1 MCIYFFSIQLIVR
14 AVCRQFKHRNDLYDE
29 YEKNLNEI
37 MGEIEKNDQDHI
49 G

>member
-1 MCIYFFSIQLIVR
+1 MRSSLNGYISFQRRKRSECKSD
-14 AVCRQFKHRNDLYDE
+14 DLYDE

-37 MGEIEKNDQDHI
+37 MGEIEKNVQDHI